1 MCIMSDLTQFN
12 SDLDNY
18 DSDFMALSQIQK
30 KMLARQQMHQ
40 LQIEENKGI
49 ATYSKKIAEQAIK
62 RVQKLEGE
70 EGYYTVK
77 KLNVLV
83 GDLWKE
89 NDEKSEISKK
99 LGKLCTKYGR
109 IRIPIKD
116 SNWGTVWGYDPYI
129 IRIFLES
136 RNIPVP
142 EEILYAQ

>member
-83 GDLWKE
+83 GDLW
-89 NDEKSEISKK
+89 
-99 LGKLCTKYGR
+99 
-109 IRIPIKD
+109 
-116 SNWGTVWGYDPYI
+116 
-129 IRIFLES
+129 
-136 RNIPVP
+136 
-142 EEILYAQ
+142 

>member
-1 MCIMSDLTQFN
+1 MSNLSKFN

-49 ATYSKKIAEQAIK
+49 ATYGKKIAEQAIK

-77 KLNVLV
+77 KIDNLV
-83 GDLWKE
+83 GNLWNG

-109 IRIPIKD
+109 TRIPIKD
-116 SNWGTVWGYDPYI
+116 ANWGSVWGYDPYI

-136 RNIPVP
+136 EGIPVP

>member
-1 MCIMSDLTQFN
+1 MSDLSKFN

-49 ATYSKKIAEQAIK
+49 ATYGKKIAEQAIK

-77 KLNVLV
+77 KIDNLV
-83 GDLWKE
+83 GNLWNGNE
-89 NDEKSEISKK
+89 
-99 LGKLCTKYGR
+99 
-109 IRIPIKD
+109 
-116 SNWGTVWGYDPYI
+116 
-129 IRIFLES
+129 
-136 RNIPVP
+136 
-142 EEILYAQ
+142 

>member
-1 MCIMSDLTQFN
+1 MSDLGKFN
-12 SDLDNY
+12 SDLNNY
-18 DSDFMALSQIQK
+18 DSDFMAISQVQK

-49 ATYSKKIAEQAIK
+49 ATYGKKIAEQAIK

-77 KLNVLV
+77 KIDKLV
-83 GDLWKE
+83 GNLWNG

-109 IRIPIKD
+109 TRIPIKD
-116 SNWGTVWGYDPYI
+116 SNWGSVWGYDPYI

-136 RNIPVP
+136 EGISVP

>member
-1 MCIMSDLTQFN
+1 M
-12 SDLDNY
+12 
-18 DSDFMALSQIQK
+18 
-30 KMLARQQMHQ
+30 
-40 LQIEENKGI
+40 
-49 ATYSKKIAEQAIK
+49 
-62 RVQKLEGE
+62 
-70 EGYYTVK
+70 
-77 KLNVLV
+77 LV

-109 IRIPIKD
+109 IRIPVKD

-136 RNIPVP
+136 KNIAVP